1 MAQRAQQQTS
11 QQTSTK
17 QEHGQPKRTDL
28 IFHLVK
34 TGKLVA
40 AILSDSRVH
49 IVRKIAY
56 LGSVGL
62 LLAILLFPEALAE
75 VATAFTVV
83 FPFLE
88 LPADASIDWVAFAV
102 ATFSLLKF
110 FPKEIVGE
118 HYDRLFRR

>member
-1 MAQRAQQQTS
+1 MAQRAQQQQ

-17 QEHGQPKRTDL
+17 QQHGQPKRTDL
-28 IFHLVK
+28 IFHLFK
-34 TGKLVA
+34 TGRLVA
-40 AILSDSRVH
+40 AVLGDRRVH
-49 IVRKIAY
+49 ILRKIAY

-75 VATAFTVV
+75 IATAITVV
-83 FPFLE
+83 FPILE
-88 LPADASIDWVAFAV
+88 IPADASIDWVAFAV

>member
-1 MAQRAQQQTS
+1 MAQHAQQTAP
-11 QQTSTK
+11 K
-17 QEHGQPKRTDL
+17 QKQRPKHGQPKRTDL

-34 TGKLVA
+34 TSKLVA
-40 AILSDSRVH
+40 AVLADRRVH
-49 IVRKIAY
+49 IIRKIAY
-56 LGSVGL
+56 LGSVGA
-62 LLAILLFPEALAE
+62 LLAILLFPEALAD
-75 VATAFTVV
+75 VATAITIV

-88 LPADASIDWVAFAV
+88 IPAEATFDWVAFAV